1 MKQIMTR
8 FCHEMPGNVERF
20 IRCTLIVHFG
30 RCQYFEMRM
39 GERLISP
46 SEQEFLAAVCRD
58 CRWKGPQVYD
68 GKQEEWVW

>member
-1 MKQIMTR
+1 MTR

-30 RCQYFEMRM
+30 RRQYFEMRM

-46 SEQEFLAAVCRD
+46 SEQEFLAAVSEATER
-58 CRWKGPQVYD
+58 RARVVPLGSGYR
-68 GKQEEWVW
+68 